1 MSDVDDE
8 TLDFQDMASELIAGF
23 AEHDA
28 NGLAVLDSA
37 GRAAQ
42 LQARQKLHDYI
53 DELWQA
59 AERRGLN
66 PAMRAEWYAVAALR
80 DLAFDLVEYA
90 STAQRRAASE
100 GCGPL

>member
-1 MSDVDDE
+1 
-8 TLDFQDMASELIAGF
+8 MASELTAGF
-23 AEHDA
+23 AEHDG
-28 NGLAVLDSA
+28 NGLAVLDPA

-42 LQARQKLHDYI
+42 LQARRMLLDYI

-66 PAMRAEWYAVAALR
+66 PAMRAEWNAVAGLR

-90 STAQRRAASE
+90 SNAQRRAADE
-100 GCGPL
+100 GCEPL